1 MINLMPAARL
11 IKELGE
17 GKHLE
22 IDHPDLEE
30 DIWNLFIYDDGQ
42 KLDRDEQYSGH
53 LSMPGANW
61 YFNAYFSH
69 LKWTWILEI
78 VMQARTPLTVWEKE
92 AVAA

>member
-30 DIWNLFIYDDGQ
+30 DIWKLFLFDDYK

-53 LSMPGANW
+53 LSMPMAIY
-61 YFNAYFSH
+61 YFTAYYS
-69 LKWTWILEI
+69 LELYTWTLEI

>member
-42 KLDRDEQYSGH
+42 KLDRDELYKGH
-53 LSMPGANW
+53 LSLPSAH
-61 YFNAYFSH
+61 YFFVASFNYEQ
-69 LKWTWILEI
+69 WTWELEI
-78 VMQARTPLTVWEKE
+78 IREARHPLTEYEKE